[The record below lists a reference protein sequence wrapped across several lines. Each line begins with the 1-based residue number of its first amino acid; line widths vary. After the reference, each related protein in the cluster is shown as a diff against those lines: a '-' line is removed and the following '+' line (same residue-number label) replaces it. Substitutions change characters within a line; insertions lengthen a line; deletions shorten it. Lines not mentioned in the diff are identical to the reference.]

1 MLFGGSGGD
10 TLQGGNGN
18 DLFIY
23 SGGRDV
29 IIDFKP
35 GSDRIDLS
43 AYVSSFEDI
52 LAVAQDTPD
61 GVMLG
66 DEDGSIVIS
75 GVSLNS
81 LSAGDFL
88 FG

>member
-1 MLFGGSGGD
+1 
-10 TLQGGNGN
+10 NGN

-23 SGGRDV
+23 SGGQDV
-29 IIDFKP
+29 IFDFKP
-35 GSDRIDLS
+35 GNDRIDVS
-43 AYVSSFEDI
+43 AYVSSFEEI

-66 DEDGSIVIS
+66 GEDGSIVLT
-75 GVSLNS
+75 GVSLDS